1 MRPQTLQTPERARA
15 CDHPKEIEMSEGAP
29 QSPKNSKGK
38 QKTKKS
44 ASERLVEER
53 RAKAEQMRADGH
65 NPFANDFE
73 VTDLTATLIE
83 RCGELDAEALE
94 SAKVTARLG
103 GRLMAFRSFGR
114 LAFGKLLDRSGEL
127 QVGFFRDEL
136 DPELWAAIKR
146 ADLGDII
153 GVEGE
158 MMRTKTGELSVKVSD
173 FRVLTKSLRPLP
185 DKWHGLSDTA
195 IRYRQRYVDLIV
207 NAEVRETFKMRS
219 KVLRYLRDFFDNRDY
234 MEVETPMLQSIYG
247 GAAARPFKTH
257 HNALDM
263 PLFMRIAPEL
273 NLKRL
278 VVGGLHRVYEI
289 NRCFRN
295 EGVSTRHNPEFTS
308 LEFYEAF
315 ATYDDLMRLT
325 EELISGLANHLHGT
339 TELAWGEHTLNLSA
353 PFRRLTVR
361 DGIAEYA
368 GVPTDKFYDREALLE
383 AAQRLEIPKAD
394 SMPLGY
400 LQMAVFEEACEAELI
415 QPTFVTDFPLDVSPL
430 SRRKESE
437 PTLVDRFELYVGGQ
451 EIANAFSE
459 LNDPDDQRGRFEAQV
474 AAREGGDDEA
484 HPMDEDF
491 VRALEYGMPP
501 TAGEGI
507 GIDRLVMLLTNS
519 TSIRDVLFFPLMRPE
534 GGATAPAKGADG
546 EQES

>member
-1 MRPQTLQTPERARA
+1 
-15 CDHPKEIEMSEGAP
+15 MSEGSTQSP
-29 QSPKNSKGK
+29 ENSSPKNSSPKDNTSK
-38 QKTKKS
+38 NMPKKT
-44 ASERLVEER
+44 ASDRLVEER
-53 RAKAEQMRADGH
+53 RAKAEHMKSEGK
-65 NPFANDFE
+65 NPFANDFQ
-73 VTDLTATLIE
+73 VSDLAAELIV
-83 RCGELDAEALE
+83 RCEPLDAEGLE
-94 SAKVTARLG
+94 AERIKVCLG

-114 LAFGKLLDRSGEL
+114 LAFGKMLDRSGEL

-136 DPELWAAIKR
+136 DPELWASIKR

-153 GVEGE
+153 GVQGT
-158 MMRTKTGELSVKVSD
+158 MMRTKTGELSIKVSD

-185 DKWHGLSDTA
+185 DKWHGLTDTA

-207 NAEVRETFKMRS
+207 NPEVRETFKVRS
-219 KVLRYLRDFFDNRDY
+219 MILRYLRNFFDQRDY

-278 VVGGLHRVYEI
+278 VVGGFHRVYEI

-315 ATYDDLMRLT
+315 ATYEDLMRLT
-325 EELISGLANHLHGT
+325 EELISGLATHLHKT
-339 TELAWGEHTLNLSA
+339 TELSWGEHILNLSA
-353 PFRRLTVR
+353 PFRRLSVR
-361 DGIAEYA
+361 DGIAQYA
-368 GVPTDKFYDREALLE
+368 GVPTDKFYDRDALL
-383 AAQRLEIPKAD
+383 AVARDLNIPKAD
-394 SMPLGY
+394 TMPLGY
-400 LQMAVFEEACEAELI
+400 LQMAVFEEACEAQLI

-534 GGATAPAKGADG
+534 GGTSSSTQAISE

>member
-1 MRPQTLQTPERARA
+1 
-15 CDHPKEIEMSEGAP
+15 
-29 QSPKNSKGK
+29 
-38 QKTKKS
+38 
-44 ASERLVEER
+44 
-53 RAKAEQMRADGH
+53 
-65 NPFANDFE
+65 
-73 VTDLTATLIE
+73 
-83 RCGELDAEALE
+83 
-94 SAKVTARLG
+94 
-103 GRLMAFRSFGR
+103 
-114 LAFGKLLDRSGEL
+114 
-127 QVGFFRDEL
+127 
-136 DPELWAAIKR
+136 
-146 ADLGDII
+146 
-153 GVEGE
+153 
-158 MMRTKTGELSVKVSD
+158 MMRTQKGELSLKVTS

-185 DKWHGLSDTA
+185 DKWHGLTDTA
-195 IRYRQRYVDLIV
+195 VRYRQRYVDLIV
-207 NAEVRETFKMRS
+207 NSEVRETFKMRS
-219 KVLRYLRDFFDNRDY
+219 EVLRYLRNFFDGRDY

-278 VVGGLHRVYEI
+278 VVGGFHRVYEI

-315 ATYDDLMRLT
+315 ATYEDLMRLT
-325 EELISGLANHLHGT
+325 EELFSGLAMHLHNS
-339 TELAWGEHTLNLSA
+339 TELQWGEHVLSMKA
-353 PFRRLTVR
+353 PFRRLSVR
-361 DGIAEYA
+361 DGLAQYA

-383 AAQRLEIPKAD
+383 AAQRLEISKAE
-394 SMPLGY
+394 SMSVGY

-474 AAREGGDDEA
+474 EAREGGDDEA

-507 GIDRLVMLLTNS
+507 GVDRLVMLFTNS

-534 GGATAPAKGADG
+534 APAQTNAQPTDQGAG
-546 EQES
+546 SVEPSER